1 MPMRAARLSLRLTA
15 AAAGIILGASVFA
28 PVSSAAARGAPLRAP
43 QTALVC
49 FDTAEFGRPPCIDTD
64 LPDEEHAPRGPARP
78 RGYTGMGN
86 PAAGQVI
93 PGSAGDPLGM
103 FAQRPLEHYIIP
115 EGGMF
120 LDPLHDGPH
129 YGVDYANP
137 DDYLDGQTTYFY
149 PIAPGYV
156 TTRASCPLCF
166 VDGDAQGRVGWK
178 WPRYNFGWGGLVL
191 VETPYSAE
199 VSIYTLYAHLD
210 RDFASLGD
218 YVTPDTVLG
227 AVGTTGYSEE
237 FHLHMEIRYGPPGSF
252 WAADFGEWATLDR
265 WLATMFVNP
274 AWVVFPENHALLA
287 DALGEWSAQRPLPDD
302 IP

>member
-1 MPMRAARLSLRLTA
+1 MSMRASTRFFRALA
-15 AAAGIILGASVFA
+15 AAASLTLAVGVA
-28 PVSSAAARGAPLRAP
+28 PRRGQAAVSGSPLLLAET
-43 QTALVC
+43 QLFCVDTIALDGSLC
-49 FDTAEFGRPPCIDTD
+49 SKIP
-64 LPDEEHAPRGPARP
+64 LPDGTSDTSGPITP

-86 PAAGQVI
+86 PAAGVTI
-93 PGSAGDPLGM
+93 SGSADDPLAM
-103 FAQRPLEHYIIP
+103 FSQRPLEHYIIP

-137 DDYLDGQTTYFY
+137 DDYLNSQSTYFH

-156 TTRASCPLCF
+156 TARASCPLCF
-166 VDGDAQGRVGWK
+166 ADGDAQGRVSWK
-178 WPRYNFGWGGLVL
+178 WPRYNFGWGELVL

-210 RDFASLGD
+210 RDFVGLGD
-218 YVTPDTVLG
+218 YVTPDTLLG

-252 WAADFGEWATLDR
+252 WAADFSAWATLDR

-274 AWVVFPENHALLA
+274 AWVVFPENHSLLA
-287 DALGEWSAQRPLPDD
+287 DALNEWSTLRPPLDK